1 MFVVGVLSS
10 ISESRFQLIREF
22 TEERTQRSLINVIFF
37 STNASVHFPAMQHTT
52 VSALLFTFNPGLV
65 VAPTQKLS

>member
-1 MFVVGVLSS
+1 MFVVDVLPS

-22 TEERTQRSLINVIFF
+22 TEERTQRSLVNVVFF
-37 STNASVHFPAMQHTT
+37 STNVSVHFPAMQHTT
-52 VSALLFTFNPGLV
+52 VSALLLTFNPGLV